1 MTPSHSDQWD
11 AQLEQKRLQVAAE
24 QVLEQAKKL
33 GAEQV
38 DFGAGSSQGLNVTVR
53 NGQCEVLEY
62 QKDRSLGVTLWVNGQ
77 KVPAR
82 AICQPNL
89 YQPACRRPSISP
101 SIPSRT
107 PTAAW
112 RSLSYW
118 HSRRRIC
125 HSITHGIRTAIRPL
139 SWPEPSNRPPLKYRH
154 RKLRG
159 R

>member
-24 QVLEQAKKL
+24 QVLEQAKV

-77 KVPAR
+77 KGSASSSDLSAKSYRPV
-82 AICQPNL
+82 L
-89 YQPACRRPSISP
+89 RRPSISR
-101 SIPSRT
+101 SIPSQI
-107 PTAAW
+107 PTAGW
-112 RSLSYW
+112 QSLSCW
-118 HSRRRIC
+118 HSKRRIC
-125 HSITHGIRTAIRPL
+125 HSIMHGIWTVIRPL
-139 SWPEPSNRPPLKYRH
+139 SWLEPLNKPPLKC
-154 RKLRG
+154 LVS
-159 R
+159 